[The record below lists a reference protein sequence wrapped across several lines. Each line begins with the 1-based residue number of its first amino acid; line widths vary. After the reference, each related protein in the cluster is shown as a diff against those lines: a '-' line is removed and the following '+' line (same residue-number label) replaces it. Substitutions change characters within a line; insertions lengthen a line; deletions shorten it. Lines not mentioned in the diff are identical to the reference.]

1 MLVKKKEKCPMIS
14 LLVIS
19 DVAQINH
26 TLCER
31 GKMNKKANAVDAVA
45 ATNADERAILRARI
59 FRRFAVG
66 FLLNT
71 AFLSY
76 AFSFASS
83 IRDTRLLPRYS
94 FPSSYMHAE
103 CSIRKITTEFRRCHR
118 KAWNMKLLT
127 SKVIRF
133 SDIKKKKMHDM
144 SCTTQNSYI
153 NWYTFLKRHF

>member
-1 MLVKKKEKCPMIS
+1 MPSIVACSLKKEKCPVIS

-19 DVAQINH
+19 GVAQINH

-45 ATNADERAILRARI
+45 VAATNADERAIHRACI
-59 FRRFAVG
+59 SRRFAVG

-83 IRDTRLLPRYS
+83 ICDTRLLPGYS
-94 FPSSYMHAE
+94 FPRTFTPNVLYVKSQLNSVAVTVKLGIWNYWRARLFVPP
-103 CSIRKITTEFRRCHR
+103 IYLFRFA
-118 KAWNMKLLT
+118 KSW
-127 SKVIRF
+127 I
-133 SDIKKKKMHDM
+133 
-144 SCTTQNSYI
+144 
-153 NWYTFLKRHF
+153 